1 MTSPCSEHKKPQQGE
16 SNRLTFTFT
25 FTFTFKDFTMKKTI
39 LSSLLGA
46 ALLMAG
52 AAHAQTFASIPLN
65 GTLTKACT
73 VTAFLNGPFNALN
86 MTSTA
91 LQGAESLSPI
101 CNYGGTLSV
110 QFTSA
115 NAGSMNSGLNT
126 VPYTFTVS
134 GGLLNAVSL
143 ATPQTVLT
151 WPAVANAVQTRSMNV
166 TLASAATIAG
176 TYSDTITATV
186 TPN

>member
-1 MTSPCSEHKKPQQGE
+1 
-16 SNRLTFTFT
+16 
-25 FTFTFKDFTMKKTI
+25 MKTTI
-39 LSSLLGA
+39 LGSLLGA
-46 ALLMAG
+46 ALLLG
-52 AAHAQTFASIPLN
+52 GTVHAQTSTAIPLV
-65 GTLTKACT
+65 GTVAKACT
-73 VTAFLNGPFNALN
+73 VSANLNGPFNALN

-110 QFTSA
+110 GFTSL
-115 NAGSMNSGLNT
+115 NAGAMVSGANS

-143 ATPQTVLT
+143 ATPQTVPN
-151 WPAVANAVQTRSMNV
+151 WPAVANAVQTRSMSV
-166 TLASAATIAG
+166 TLASAATIPG
-176 TYSDTITATV
+176 TYGDTITATV